1 MSSKVPSREHI
12 DLALRR
18 AWFPVA
24 RLQDLDAPRAAT
36 LLGEELAVFR
46 TESGRAAVTAIRCPH
61 RGSDLSTGSVE
72 GEAIVCPYHGWRW
85 RGSDGVCLHVPS
97 LGPRD
102 AIPSK
107 ARVRAYPVQER
118 WGLVWTC
125 LDEPA
130 NDLPVLPEL
139 EGLELTFACSQEIP
153 QLCGIAAATENFRDV
168 AHFPFV
174 HRLSMG
180 EIAHEVPPLEVRR
193 EGVECWMSR
202 PYVAQ
207 HGEGEAVW
215 SNDDGGVTMSYH
227 TIAPSF
233 SCIVYDY
240 EGLGNRVLFNTVQ
253 PVGLGGEGSIIRFVV
268 GVDASFKGPTLEECL
283 ALETQVY
290 LEDQPILDGLRPRE
304 VPFGEEMEFSVAS
317 DRYTVA
323 YRRCLLEFV
332 GRALSNIG
340 SRDGARVAAS

>member
-1 MSSKVPSREHI
+1 MSSRVLSREHI

-36 LLGEELAVFR
+36 LLGEGWRSSVPSRAGGGDLDPVSPPGLQSLDRLGRGRGNRLPVPRLAVAR
-46 TESGRAAVTAIRCPH
+46 LRRRLPARP
-61 RGSDLSTGSVE
+61 
-72 GEAIVCPYHGWRW
+72 
-85 RGSDGVCLHVPS
+85 VPR
-97 LGPRD
+97 PRD

-139 EGLELTFACSQEIP
+139 EGLGLTFACSQEIP
-153 QLCGIAAATENFRDV
+153 QLCGIAAATENFSDV

-202 PYVAQ
+202 PYIAQ

-215 SNDDGGVTMSYH
+215 SNDDGGVTMGYH

-233 SCIVYDY
+233 SCIVYYY
-240 EGLGNRVLFNTVQ
+240 EGLGNRVLLNTVQ

-268 GVDASFKGPTLEECL
+268 GVDAAFKGPALEECL

-304 VPFGEEMEFSVAS
+304 VPFGEEMDLGGV
-317 DRYTVA
+317 RPLH
-323 YRRCLLEFV
+323 RRVPPLLPRV
-332 GRALSNIG
+332 RRANA
-340 SRDGARVAAS
+340 RRRRVARRRARAAS

>member
-1 MSSKVPSREHI
+1 M
-12 DLALRR
+12 
-18 AWFPVA
+18 
-24 RLQDLDAPRAAT
+24 
-36 LLGEELAVFR
+36 
-46 TESGRAAVTAIRCPH
+46 
-61 RGSDLSTGSVE
+61 
-72 GEAIVCPYHGWRW
+72 
-85 RGSDGVCLHVPS
+85 HVPS

-130 NDLPVLPEL
+130 NDLPVLPEI
-139 EGLELTFACSQEIP
+139 EGFEIAFACSQEIP

-180 EIAHEVPPLEVRR
+180 EIPHEVPPLDVRR

-202 PYVAQ
+202 PYIAQ

-240 EGLGNRVLFNTVQ
+240 EGLGNRVLLNTVQ

-268 GVDASFKGPTLEECL
+268 GVDAAFKGPTLEECL

-290 LEDQPILDGLRPRE
+290 LEDQPILDGLRPGE

-323 YRRCLLEFV
+323 YRRCFLEFV
-332 GRALSNIG
+332 ARTLGDTGA
-340 SRDGARVAAS
+340 RDGARAAAS